1 MITTSKHP
9 HISIGSD
16 ILWVLVV
23 LAGFLFITSLVPL
36 PPNDYWWHLRIG
48 EDIYTERAI
57 PTTNQFSWTVAS
69 DQPFTYAAWLGE
81 LLLYLLHLAGGLELN
96 IFARTILVGLS
107 FWLVGVEARR
117 SSGSWRIAALVIAL
131 ACLMSTNNLIVR
143 TQIWAWLPFM
153 LLYTCLSR
161 YVNGQ
166 AGWKSLLL
174 CPAGMMLWVNLHG
187 SFILGLGMMAIYL
200 LGEAIRHI
208 LKLKGAL
215 SMKQLGWLAGSTAA
229 TLLAVLVNPRFTG
242 IISYI
247 KNLLANQPVQQFIE
261 EWQSPTPHGLANL
274 VFFGSILLL
283 IIALSISRARLTPTE
298 ILLTLA
304 FLWLAWGSQRS
315 VTWYGMVVM
324 PVLGKVVKDIPI
336 RLPFLPVQ
344 RNFLNLIIIILLFI
358 PVLLVQ
364 PWFID
369 EFPLPATYRAQ
380 IQNDPEIGPLL
391 STHTPI
397 GAARFLKEHPG
408 GRLFNE
414 LGYGSYLIWAAP
426 EQTVFIDPRIELY
439 PLEIWEDYIRISNSV
454 NLPFQLHKYAIDR
467 VLLDKDLQPELSIYL
482 HNDPTWQLEYSDQ
495 FSELWRIG
503 INDGVR

>member
-1 MITTSKHP
+1 MITTRKNP

-16 ILWVLVV
+16 LLWVLVV

-36 PPNDYWWHLRIG
+36 HPNDYWWHLRIG
-48 EDIYTERAI
+48 EDIYTQRAI
-57 PTTNQFSWTVAS
+57 PTTNQYGWTVES
-69 DQPFTYAAWLGE
+69 DQPFIYAAWLGE
-81 LLLYLLHLAGGLELN
+81 LLLYLLHHAGGLELN
-96 IFARTILVGLS
+96 IFTRTLLVGAA
-107 FWLVGVEARR
+107 FWLVSVEAHRG
-117 SSGSWRIAALVIAL
+117 SGSWRISALVIAL

-143 TQIWAWLPFM
+143 TQIWAWLPFV
-153 LLYTCLSR
+153 LFYTCLSR
-161 YVNGQ
+161 YAAGQ
-166 AGWKSLLL
+166 ASGKLLLL
-174 CPAGMMLWVNLHG
+174 CPVMMMFWVNIHG
-187 SFILGLGMMAIYL
+187 SFVLGLGMMAIYL
-200 LGEAIRHI
+200 LGESVRNI
-208 LKLKGAL
+208 LKLNGSL
-215 SMKQLGWLAGSTAA
+215 SKKQLRLLAESTAT
-229 TLLAVLVNPRFTG
+229 TLLAVLVNPRFIE

-247 KNLLANQPVQQFIE
+247 RNLLANQPVQQFIE

-274 VFFGSILLL
+274 AFFGSILLL

-324 PVLGKVVKDIPI
+324 PLLGKVVKDIP
-336 RLPFLPVQ
+336 LHLLSLPVQ
-344 RNFLNLIIIILLFI
+344 RNLLNLIIVIFLFI
-358 PVLLVQ
+358 PALLVQ
-364 PWFID
+364 PWFVD
-369 EFPLPATYRAQ
+369 QFPLPATYRAQ

-397 GAARFLKEHPG
+397 GAARFLMEHPG

-439 PLEIWEDYIRISNSV
+439 PLEIWEDYIRISNGI

-495 FSELWRIG
+495 FSELWRTG
-503 INDGVR
+503 INDGAR